1 MIILDRIVFSYYH
14 RIFPCNLCGSDQYRN
29 HQHYN
34 LLNVKDGI
42 RFQYEE
48 YLQVHQLHQDLQER
62 NYLLDQYLLI
72 FHYQNRR
79 RIMQTLVN
87 EFFSCYL
94 HSCLCGLCGSDRYR
108 SHLYWSLLYV
118 NDGSH
123 FQFLAY
129 LQERR
134 LHQDPLRPNNLL
146 DQFLQDD
153 HDGNH
158 CRIMQTLVDEFFSC
172 YLHICRCD
180 LWQSGLYRSHLY
192 WSLLYVNDGSHFQF
206 LPYLQ
211 ERQLHQDPLRPN
223 NLLDQ
228 FLQDDH
234 DGNLYQTFVHY
245 QLEHSYL
252 CSLCGRSQY
261 SNQLDSVLR
270 YEEECDRFL
279 RVWCLLEHQLLKDH
293 KGYYNQ
299 LGNNL
304 QFARLCLLSPS
315 SFSDLSLDK
324 RVFSFQL
331 VLQHLLKV

>member
-129 LQERR
+129 LQER
-134 LHQDPLRPNNLL
+134 
-146 DQFLQDD
+146 
-153 HDGNH
+153 
-158 CRIMQTLVDEFFSC
+158 
-172 YLHICRCD
+172 
-180 LWQSGLYRSHLY
+180 
-192 WSLLYVNDGSHFQF
+192 
-206 LPYLQ
+206 
-211 ERQLHQDPLRPN
+211 QLHQDPLRPN

-279 RVWCLLEHQLLKDH
+279 RVWCLLEHQLLMDH

-304 QFARLCLLSPS
+304 QFARLCLLSPN

>member
-1 MIILDRIVFSYYH
+1 
-14 RIFPCNLCGSDQYRN
+14 
-29 HQHYN
+29 
-34 LLNVKDGI
+34 
-42 RFQYEE
+42 
-48 YLQVHQLHQDLQER
+48 
-62 NYLLDQYLLI
+62 
-72 FHYQNRR
+72 
-79 RIMQTLVN
+79 
-87 EFFSCYL
+87 
-94 HSCLCGLCGSDRYR
+94 
-108 SHLYWSLLYV
+108 LLYV

-129 LQERR
+129 LQEHQ
-134 LHQDPLRPNNLL
+134 LHQDPLQPNNLL
-146 DQFLQDD
+146 DQFLQ
-153 HDGNH
+153 
-158 CRIMQTLVDEFFSC
+158 
-172 YLHICRCD
+172 Y
-180 LWQSGLYRSHLY
+180 
-192 WSLLYVNDGSHFQF
+192 
-206 LPYLQ
+206 
-211 ERQLHQDPLRPN
+211 
-223 NLLDQ
+223 
-228 FLQDDH
+228 DH

-304 QFARLCLLSPS
+304 QFARLCLLSPN